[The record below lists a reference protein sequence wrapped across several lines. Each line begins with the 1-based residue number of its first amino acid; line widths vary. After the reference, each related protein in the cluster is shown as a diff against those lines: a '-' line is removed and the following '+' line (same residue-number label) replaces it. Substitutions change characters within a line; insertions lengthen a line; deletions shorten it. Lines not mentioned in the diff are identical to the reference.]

1 MSFSEIK
8 FQDFIT
14 LQRGFDLPVT
24 KMKEGDVPVL
34 GSNSIVGY
42 HNEAKVEPPGV
53 VTGRS
58 GTLGMVQFT
67 DKPFW
72 PHNTSLW
79 VKDFKGNDPK
89 FVFYKLQTLKLDRFN
104 GGASVPTLNRNVLD
118 TLKTSI
124 PGIDEQKKIGSILY
138 TYDTLIENNRR
149 RIQLLEQ
156 SARLLYREW
165 FVHLR
170 FPGHEHVRIIDG
182 VPEGWE
188 KSTVGEKVV
197 LNYGKALNADDR
209 IEGSY
214 PVYGSSGVI
223 GTHEKPLVKGP
234 GIIVGRKGNVG
245 SVFWSH
251 KDFYPIDTV
260 YFIDSKTT
268 NYYLYHTLQNMQFI
282 NSDGAVPGLNRNFAY
297 SRPYIIP
304 EHKLLFL
311 FEENVS
317 PIHIQIHK
325 LAEYNKKLI
334 EARDILLPRLMN
346 GEIAV

>member
-1 MSFSEIK
+1 
-8 FQDFIT
+8 
-14 LQRGFDLPVT
+14 
-24 KMKEGDVPVL
+24 MKEGEVPVL
-34 GSNSIVGY
+34 GSNCIVGY
-42 HNEAKVEPPGV
+42 HNEVKVEPPGV
-53 VTGRS
+53 VTGRP
-58 GTLGMVQFT
+58 GTLGILQYT

-79 VKDFKGNDPK
+79 VKDFKGNFPK
-89 FVFYKLQTLKLDRFN
+89 FVYYKLQTLKLERFN

-118 TLKTSI
+118 TLRISI
-124 PGIDEQKKIGSILY
+124 PGVDVQKKIASILSA
-138 TYDTLIENNRR
+138 YDSLIENNRR

-165 FVHLR
+165 FIYLR

-182 VPEGWE
+182 VPEGWD

-209 IEGSY
+209 TEGPY

-260 YFIDSKTT
+260 YFIDSETSS
-268 NYYLYHTLQNMQFI
+268 YYLYHSLQNMQFI
-282 NSDGAVPGLNRNFAY
+282 NSDVAVLGLNRNLAY

-304 EHKLLFL
+304 DRKLLSL
-311 FEENVS
+311 FEETVS
-317 PIHIQIHK
+317 PIHKHTHK
-325 LAEYNKKLI
+325 LVVYNEKLR

-346 GEIAV
+346 GEITL

>member
-1 MSFSEIK
+1 
-8 FQDFIT
+8 
-14 LQRGFDLPVT
+14 
-24 KMKEGDVPVL
+24 
-34 GSNSIVGY
+34 
-42 HNEAKVEPPGV
+42 
-53 VTGRS
+53 
-58 GTLGMVQFT
+58 
-67 DKPFW
+67 
-72 PHNTSLW
+72 
-79 VKDFKGNDPK
+79 
-89 FVFYKLQTLKLDRFN
+89 
-104 GGASVPTLNRNVLD
+104 
-118 TLKTSI
+118 
-124 PGIDEQKKIGSILY
+124 
-138 TYDTLIENNRR
+138 
-149 RIQLLEQ
+149 
-156 SARLLYREW
+156 
-165 FVHLR
+165 
-170 FPGHEHVRIIDG
+170 

-223 GTHEKPLVKGP
+223 GTHEKSLVKGP

-260 YFIDSKTT
+260 YFIDSKTS
-268 NYYLYHTLQNMQFI
+268 NYYLYYNLQNMQFI

-304 EHKLLFL
+304 EHKFLSL
-311 FEENVS
+311 FEETVS

-325 LAEYNKKLI
+325 LAAYNEKLS

-346 GEIAV
+346 GEITV